1 MNTHVTKSQFAKSP
15 ARQQPLMEVV
25 RLKEE
30 NSKLRKALERVRGEI
45 LSRYIPF
52 DLQEEIRKAL
62 ES

>member
-1 MNTHVTKSQFAKSP
+1 MNTHIAKSQLAKSP
-15 ARQQPLMEVV
+15 ARQQPPTEVM
-25 RLKEE
+25 RLKQE

-62 ES
+62 DS